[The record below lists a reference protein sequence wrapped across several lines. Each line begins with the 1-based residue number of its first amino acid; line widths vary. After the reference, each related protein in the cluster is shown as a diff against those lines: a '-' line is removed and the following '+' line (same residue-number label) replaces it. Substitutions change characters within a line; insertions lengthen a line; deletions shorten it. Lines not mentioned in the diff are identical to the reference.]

1 MPYIN
6 IYVSSYKYAY
16 VYPSIYGNI
25 YEQESVM
32 IVKKEGRFFY
42 PSRLFYLSSYVG
54 KDDWFLAW
62 VLFLWPEDEKLL
74 SITTVIAG
82 YEKSKSEK
90 LTKVTDCDGVM
101 AGFHRQSE
109 ITWRERAYPYR
120 KLKDSSEALWSLVLQ
135 AITTTKLGQD

>member
-54 KDDWFLAW
+54 KDDWFLA
-62 VLFLWPEDEKLL
+62 
-74 SITTVIAG
+74 
-82 YEKSKSEK
+82 
-90 LTKVTDCDGVM
+90 
-101 AGFHRQSE
+101 
-109 ITWRERAYPYR
+109 
-120 KLKDSSEALWSLVLQ
+120 
-135 AITTTKLGQD
+135 